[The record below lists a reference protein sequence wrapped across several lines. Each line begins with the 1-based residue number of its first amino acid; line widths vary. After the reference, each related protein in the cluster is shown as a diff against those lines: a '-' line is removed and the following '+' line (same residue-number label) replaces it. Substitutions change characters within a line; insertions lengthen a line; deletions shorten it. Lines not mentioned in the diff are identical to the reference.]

1 MIQLMLFLTRQAIG
15 QIWSFHAWPK
25 ISCLTLSQHNSS
37 LKPTAI
43 TSMCDSANPLEF
55 PLEELEPPKY
65 RVVIG
70 TDRKPDAVG
79 FLETGHPTTR

>member
-1 MIQLMLFLTRQAIG
+1 
-15 QIWSFHAWPK
+15 
-25 ISCLTLSQHNSS
+25 
-37 LKPTAI
+37 
-43 TSMCDSANPLEF
+43 MCDSANPLEF